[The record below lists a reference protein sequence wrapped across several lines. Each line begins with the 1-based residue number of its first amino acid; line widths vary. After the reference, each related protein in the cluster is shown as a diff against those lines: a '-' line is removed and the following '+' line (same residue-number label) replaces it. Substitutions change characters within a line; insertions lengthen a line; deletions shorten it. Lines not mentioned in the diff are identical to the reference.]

1 MNDTSDQKGNIFIGE
16 GVTVT
21 GSFSIPGRAVVNG
34 TLNGELSADELLVG
48 KQGQLTGQI
57 TVRNADVHGE
67 TNDTLTASN
76 HLVIRG
82 TGRVNGKASYGEL
95 EIERGGLVA
104 GTIVP
109 AAAGSPAVDLQTLPV
124 LSVRADGALAPEAT
138 ATADGNDDSVGKA
151 G

>member
-1 MNDTSDQKGNIFIGE
+1 MNDANDQKGNIFIGE

-48 KQGQLTGQI
+48 KQGKLTGQI

-67 TNDTLTASN
+67 TYDTLTASN

-109 AAAGSPAVDLQTLPV
+109 AEALSPSAPAQVLPV
-124 LSVRADGALAPEAT
+124 LTTKVSATPADAQKASE
-138 ATADGNDDSVGKA
+138 GKGSA
-151 G
+151 E